1 MRKMSTL
8 LIIIGIVVTA
18 YPLLDRGY
26 TWYMQRQIE
35 QTYSDLG
42 QVFETSEETGI
53 PDEGTGTPSAM
64 TASSAT
70 TPSSTTASAT
80 TQTTTPSNPSVTT
93 QTAAAPVAPATPVA
107 PVNAKKPVGQ
117 LLIPKI
123 NVKLPIM
130 NGATL
135 ANMKIGAAWMKET
148 TPIGQNGNAAIAA
161 HRSQTKG
168 RFFNR
173 LDEVAV
179 GDEIKI
185 IAEGKEYK
193 YTVFNIV
200 VVEPSDVSVLK
211 GKRSEQIIT
220 LITCTPLKVATHRL
234 IVQARLVQ

>member
-1 MRKMSTL
+1 MRKVSTL

-18 YPLLDRGY
+18 YPLLDRAY
-26 TWYMQRQIE
+26 TWYMQKQIE

-53 PDEGTGTPSAM
+53 PELEIGTPAAVATPSAI
-64 TASSAT
+64 
-70 TPSSTTASAT
+70 TPSAATGAVTSTASASNT
-80 TQTTTPSNPSVTT
+80 TDVTP
-93 QTAAAPVAPATPVA
+93 AAPAPPT
-107 PVNAKKPVGQ
+107 NTKKPVGQ

-135 ANMKIGAAWMKET
+135 ANMKIGAGWMKET

-173 LDEVAV
+173 LDEMAI

-185 IAEGKEYK
+185 ISEGKEYT

-200 VVEPSDVSVLK
+200 VVEPTDVSVLK

-220 LITCTPLKVATHRL
+220 LITCTPIKVATHRL
-234 IVQARLVQ
+234 IVQARLAQ

>member
-1 MRKMSTL
+1 MRKVSTL

-18 YPLLDRGY
+18 YPLLDRAY
-26 TWYMQRQIE
+26 TWYMQKQIE

-42 QVFETSEETGI
+42 QVFETSEENGI
-53 PDEGTGTPSAM
+53 EEEVGTPAAVATPSAI
-64 TASSAT
+64 
-70 TPSSTTASAT
+70 TPSATTASAVTSTASASNT
-80 TQTTTPSNPSVTT
+80 TSAS
-93 QTAAAPVAPATPVA
+93 PVAPTPA
-107 PVNAKKPVGQ
+107 PPQNAKKPVGQ

-135 ANMKIGAAWMKET
+135 ANMKIGAGWMKET

-173 LDEVAV
+173 LDEMAI
-179 GDEIKI
+179 GDEVKI
-185 IAEGKEYK
+185 IAEGKEYT

-200 VVEPSDVSVLK
+200 VVEPTDVSVLK

-220 LITCTPLKVATHRL
+220 LITCTPIKVATHRL

>member
-1 MRKMSTL
+1 MRKVSTL

-18 YPLLDRGY
+18 YPLLDRAY
-26 TWYMQRQIE
+26 TWYMQKQIE

-42 QVFETSEETGI
+42 QMFETSEENGI
-53 PDEGTGTPSAM
+53 EEEVGTPAAVATPSAI
-64 TASSAT
+64 
-70 TPSSTTASAT
+70 TPSATTASAVTSTASASNT
-80 TQTTTPSNPSVTT
+80 TSAS
-93 QTAAAPVAPATPVA
+93 PVAPTPA
-107 PVNAKKPVGQ
+107 PPQNAKKPVGQ

-135 ANMKIGAAWMKET
+135 ANMKIGAGWMKET

-173 LDEVAV
+173 LDEMAI
-179 GDEIKI
+179 GDEVKI
-185 IAEGKEYK
+185 IAEGKEYT

-200 VVEPSDVSVLK
+200 VVEPTDVSVLK

-220 LITCTPLKVATHRL
+220 LITCTPIKVATHRL